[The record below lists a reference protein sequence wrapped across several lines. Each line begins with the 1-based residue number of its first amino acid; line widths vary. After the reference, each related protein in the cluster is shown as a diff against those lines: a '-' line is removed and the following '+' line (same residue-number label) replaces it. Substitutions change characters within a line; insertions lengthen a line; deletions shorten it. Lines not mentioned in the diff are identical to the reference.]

1 MNADEFLKQRSKQR
15 DPRSVFVQVRT
26 GDTIPYPSGPYAK
39 LNDEQAELIRAQGF
53 SECVQLAETSTGH
66 VLPICIE
73 TGVNNGTDH
82 IRKLG
87 MKRDDGTPLYMHAED
102 YAALPAAKRDAMLKK
117 KVVAVS
123 EAARLEAENA
133 ALRAKLAE
141 AEAARAGKSVR

>member
-1 MNADEFLKQRSKQR
+1 MNAADFLKQHSKQR

-82 IRKLG
+82 LRKLG
-87 MKRDDGTPLYMHAED
+87 MKRADGTPLYMHADE
-102 YAALPAAKRDAMLKK
+102 YAALPASKREAMLTK
-117 KVVAVS
+117 KVAVVS

-141 AEAARAGKSVR
+141 AEAARASKSVR